1 MIVNNKQL
9 IYASCMTESTENP
22 TGADEVGHTH
32 ADVSGGALRASVF
45 GAMDGLVTNIAL
57 VAGVGA
63 AGAPPRFIV
72 VTGLAGLVAGA
83 FSMAMGEYT
92 SVRTQNEQVD
102 REWLKEA
109 EEIRENA
116 EAEERELAAMFAS
129 MGMTRPTAALAAND
143 IHRDPELAALVHV
156 TQELGLDPREKPSPW
171 VAASSSFV
179 TFSLGAIVPLLS
191 FLLGFT
197 SLALSLTI
205 GGIGL
210 FVAGGLASLAT
221 TVSWWFSG
229 LRQLAF
235 GALAASA
242 TYAVGLALGVGV
254 VG

>member
-1 MIVNNKQL
+1 
-9 IYASCMTESTENP
+9 
-22 TGADEVGHTH
+22 VGHIH

-63 AGAPPRFIV
+63 AGAPPRYIV

-92 SVRTQNEQVD
+92 SVKTQNEQVD
-102 REWLKEA
+102 REWRKEA
-109 EEIRENA
+109 DEIRQNPQ
-116 EAEERELAAMFAS
+116 AEERELAAMFRT
-129 MGMTRPTAALAAND
+129 MGMSKPTAGAAARD
-143 IHRDPELAALVHV
+143 VHQDPEQAALVHV

-171 VAASSSFV
+171 VAAISSFV
-179 TFSLGAIVPLLS
+179 TFSLGAIIPLLS

-197 SLALSLTI
+197 SLALSLGI
-205 GGIGL
+205 GGLGL

-242 TYAVGLALGVGV
+242 TYGVGVMLGVGV

>member
-1 MIVNNKQL
+1 
-9 IYASCMTESTENP
+9 MTESTLSP

-63 AGAPPRFIV
+63 AGAAPHFIV

-102 REWLKEA
+102 REWAKEL
-109 EEIRENA
+109 EEIRDNPV
-116 EAEERELAAMFAS
+116 AEEHELASMFAE
-129 MGMTRPTAALAAND
+129 MGMSEQTAAVAARD
-143 IHRDPELAALVHV
+143 IHSDPEQAALVHV
-156 TQELGLDPREKPSPW
+156 TQELGLDPREKPSPR
-171 VAASSSFV
+171 VAAISSFI
-179 TFSLGAIVPLLS
+179 TFSLGAAVPLLP

-197 SLALSLTI
+197 SLVAGLAI

-210 FVAGGLASLAT
+210 FIAGGLASLAT
-221 TVSWWFSG
+221 TVPWWLSG
-229 LRQLAF
+229 VRQLGF

-242 TYAVGLALGVGV
+242 TYAVGLWSVGHITIYC
-254 VG
+254 

>member
-1 MIVNNKQL
+1 
-9 IYASCMTESTENP
+9 MTNP
-22 TGADEVGHTH
+22 THTPTGPAEVGHTH

-63 AGAPPRFIV
+63 AGAPPRYIV

-92 SVRTQNEQVD
+92 SVKTQNEQVD
-102 REWLKEA
+102 REWHKEA
-109 EEIRENA
+109 DEIRENA
-116 EAEERELAAMFAS
+116 VAEERELAAMFRT
-129 MGMTRPTAALAAND
+129 MGMSKSTASAAASD
-143 IHRDPELAALVHV
+143 VHRDPEQAALVHV

-171 VAASSSFV
+171 VAAGSSFV

-197 SLALSLTI
+197 SLALGLAI
-205 GGIGL
+205 GGLGL
-210 FVAGGLASLAT
+210 FIAGGLASLAT

-242 TYAVGLALGVGV
+242 TYGVGLALGVGV